1 MSFTYFKKLLLYILI
16 VLIIS
21 IAYFIYAY
29 TMYPAS
35 NQRETFLSEIG
46 EALGV
51 LGVWGLTFIYGRTLL
66 KLLMGEGPL
75 AKRLIPDYSAP
86 SAMSIFQRLLNFLNK
101 THVYFGIATIAV
113 ILLHIFLVG
122 GLLSNLFFPA
132 ILLLIIW
139 QLIFG
144 LFITWKFSPKELNKF
159 SHMVHAQFLTG
170 VIIGIFS
177 LFGHLLV
184 DK

>member
-1 MSFTYFKKLLLYILI
+1 MSFTYLKKLLLYTSI

-21 IAYFIYAY
+21 VLYFVYAY

-35 NQRETFLSEIG
+35 QESETFLSEIG
-46 EALGV
+46 EGFGV
-51 LGVWGLTFIYGRTLL
+51 LGAWGIIFIYGRTVL
-66 KLLMGEGPL
+66 KLLMGKGPL

-86 SAMSIFQRLLNFLNK
+86 IAVSIFQRLLNFLNI
-101 THVYFGIATIAV
+101 THVYFGIATIMV
-113 ILLHIFLVG
+113 ILVHILLVG
-122 GLLSNLFFPA
+122 GLMSNLFFPA

-139 QLIFG
+139 QALFG
-144 LFITWKFSPKELNKF
+144 MFIMWKFSPKELKKF
-159 SHMVHAQFLTG
+159 SYMVHAQFLTG
-170 VIIGIFS
+170 ITIGIFT